1 MTTPRKFIPHTP
13 SKERFAHGLKR
24 LVEEEG
30 RTISDDFNIDDI
42 HWATD
47 RIGITDYEGCS
58 ESVLRGYFTINVAGE
73 IDSSADIQADID
85 PGSGTVKEDL
95 TELVALM
102 DQVLRDNPEAKI
114 EELIKIIPGP
124 DFPTGGVMVESKQSI
139 KEAYTLGKGS
149 FRLRA
154 KWQKIKQK
162 RGNYQILITETG
174 HEVLSPDEFI
184 SRDIW
189 IA

>member
-13 SKERFAHGLKR
+13 SKDRFAHGLKR

-58 ESVLRGYFTINVAGE
+58 ESELRGYFTINVAGE

-114 EELIKIIPGP
+114 VVHCAMGMERSPLTVVWYLHTKLGKTL
-124 DFPTGGVMVESKQSI
+124 D
-139 KEAYTLGKGS
+139 EAYDIVMKA
-149 FRLRA
+149 RA
-154 KWQKIKQK
+154 SVVD
-162 RGNYQILITETG
+162 RR
-174 HEVLSPDEFI
+174 H
-184 SRDIW
+184 W
-189 IA
+189 INL